1 MIARTHDLAAIT
13 ALGVVFLLMPPVTL
27 SLATAIVAVLANL
40 IGGIAPDID
49 QPTAPLWRNLP
60 VGRYFGRVFGVLLG
74 GHRFLTHSLIGL
86 VLLGFLSRM
95 LLTFL
100 HPIMGSIN
108 SDIVWWAF
116 MIGVISH
123 LVMDTFTKEGVPWL
137 LPLPIKFGIPPL
149 KAWRIT
155 TDSMVET
162 FIVLPVLLAFNC
174 WFYFQHYGEIIH
186 LLKHTIVY

>member
-13 ALGVVFLLMPPVTL
+13 ALGVVFLLMPPSSL
-27 SLATAIVAVLANL
+27 SLSTAIVAVLANL

-60 VGRYFGRVFGVLLG
+60 IGRYFGRVFGVLLG

-86 VLLGFLSRM
+86 VLVGFLANM

-100 HPIMGSIN
+100 QPVMGSVN
-108 SDIVWWAF
+108 RDIVWWAF
-116 MIGVISH
+116 MIGMTSH

-137 LPLPIKFGIPPL
+137 LPLPVKFGIPPL
-149 KAWRIT
+149 KMWRIT
-155 TDSMVET
+155 TDGKIET
-162 FIVLPVLLAFNC
+162 FIVLPGLLIFNC
-174 WFYFQHYGEIIH
+174 WFYFQHYGEIIK
-186 LLKHTIVY
+186 LLRHTIVY